1 MEKNHSFHTWITAHL
16 ILLHSPRFEGL
27 CLFDWSTLFISL
39 RYSVY
44 LVEGLCLF
52 HWDTL
57 FIWLKDSVYLIE
69 ILCLFHW
76 DTLFIWL
83 LIFVSNRETTDSY
96 TIAASPI
103 FGSLRSNPSFYNTS
117 QKPSFYRQSRSNLD
131 VESKAPFLPDRNEES
146 DKASAAQSVW
156 SRRGSFAEELA
167 IGGYGCSLT
176 QTIFNGKNL

>member
-131 VESKAPFLPDRNEES
+131 VESKAPFLPIGTKNPTKPQLHNQFGLAEFLCWRVS
-146 DKASAAQSVW
+146 H
-156 SRRGSFAEELA
+156 RRLWLQLNSNHF
-167 IGGYGCSLT
+167 
-176 QTIFNGKNL
+176 QW